1 MGTEAPLLLFA
12 WSDFAQQIVSGLS
25 SGGVYA
31 SLALAIV
38 IIYRS
43 TGVVNFAQGEMATFA
58 TFIAW
63 SLMNHM
69 SYWPAFLLTCAIA
82 FVGGLATERVVI
94 RPVEGFSVLTIVIV
108 TLGLALVFNG
118 ASAWIWGAEVR
129 RFESPFST
137 RPIHVAGV
145 AFSIQD
151 IGIIAVSLV
160 LVLALWLLFQFTKV
174 GLALRAAAFNP
185 ESSRFVGIRV
195 GWMRALGWGVAAV
208 LGAVAGMM
216 AAPVVFLD
224 PNMMLPI
231 LLYAFAAAVLGG
243 LDSPLGAV
251 VGGLAFGVVLNLVS
265 AYSSFVGGTLK
276 LPVGLA
282 VILVVLLVRPN
293 GLFGRSAVRRV

>member
-1 MGTEAPLLLFA
+1 MPLLA
-12 WSDFAQQIVSGLS
+12 TWSDVAQQVVSGLAT
-25 SGGVYA
+25 GGIYA
-31 SLALAIV
+31 SLALALV

-69 SYWPAFLLTCAIA
+69 SYWPAFVLTCAIA
-82 FVGGLATERVVI
+82 FGGGILVERVVI
-94 RPVEGFSVLTIVIV
+94 RPVERTSVLTIVIV

-118 ASAWIWGAEVR
+118 LSSWIWGAQVKT
-129 RFESPFST
+129 FDSPFST
-137 RPIHVAGV
+137 RPIHIAGV

-151 IGIIAVSLV
+151 IGIIVVSLV
-160 LVLALWLLFQFTKV
+160 LVFALWLLFQFTKI

-185 ESSRFVGIRV
+185 AASRYVGIRV
-195 GWMRALGWGVAAV
+195 GWMLALGWGLAAV

-224 PNMMLPI
+224 LNMMLPI

-251 VGGLAFGVVLNLVS
+251 VGGLALGVLLNLVS
-265 AYSSFVGGTLK
+265 AYWDFVGGTLK
-276 LPVGLA
+276 LPVGLV
-282 VILVVLLVRPN
+282 VILLVLLFRPS
-293 GLFGRSAVRRV
+293 GLLGHRAVRKV

>member
-1 MGTEAPLLLFA
+1 MSLLFFSWA
-12 WSDFAQQIVSGLS
+12 DFAQQVVSGLS
-25 SGGVYA
+25 SGGIYA
-31 SLALAIV
+31 ALALAVV

-63 SLMNHM
+63 SLMHHM
-69 SYWPAFLLTCAIA
+69 SYWPAFALTCAIA
-82 FVGGLATERVVI
+82 FVGGVAVERIVV
-94 RPVEGFSVLTIVIV
+94 RPVEGTSVLTIVIL
-108 TLGLALVFNG
+108 TLGLALAFNG
-118 ASAWIWGAEVR
+118 ASSWIWGAEVR
-129 RFESPFST
+129 RFDSPFST

-151 IGIIAVSLV
+151 IGVIAVSLV
-160 LVLALWLLFQFTKV
+160 LVAALWLLFQFTKV

-185 ESSRFVGIRV
+185 AASRFVGIRV
-195 GWMRALGWGVAAV
+195 GWMLALGWGLAAV

-216 AAPVVFLD
+216 AAPTVFLD

-265 AYSSFVGGTLK
+265 AYWGFVGGTLK

-293 GLFGRSAVRRV
+293 GLFGRRVARRV